1 MIGCQRLLNVIRK
14 RKNTSGLHFFYKV
27 ILPTPHLASIS
38 KASLDFESVL
48 ALAIFQFSVDPIMML
63 DPHESTLMVSI
74 RSITQE
80 VCLG

>member
-1 MIGCQRLLNVIRK
+1 MPKTFECHQEEKKYHRDP
-14 RKNTSGLHFFYKV
+14 FFYKV

-38 KASLDFESVL
+38 KASLDFESAL
-48 ALAIFQFSVDPIMML
+48 ALAIFQFSVDPVMML